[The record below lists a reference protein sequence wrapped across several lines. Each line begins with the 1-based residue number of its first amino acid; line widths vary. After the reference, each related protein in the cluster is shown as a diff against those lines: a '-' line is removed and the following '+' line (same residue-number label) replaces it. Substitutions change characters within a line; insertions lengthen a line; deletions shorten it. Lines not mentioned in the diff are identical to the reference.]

1 MSIAPSETAQIDRLG
16 EIPQGPGPTVLG
28 QKLSNLYSVEN
39 MRKAAEMIGALLP
52 AEKAIISATHHYIKA
67 YPSSGEDFV
76 ALMDFAEAHDLN
88 FELQPHDYE
97 VLYNGDDGYLDPSVP
112 EGTIPP
118 VYGAVSLGL
127 LASSDFP
134 NVNYD
139 LEEELYIDKNGYAT
153 PLTYAAFAISGN
165 EIDYE
170 AIDGFCHPDCPNW
183 PACLDAPELTCA
195 PDVAVTELST
205 LSAVPYGEVPDKFP
219 DYILDSKMGKNGEF
233 PIGTC
238 DEITNRRP
246 ACSDGCYPVL
256 EPVFGDF
263 GSCQWVCFC
272 PVDPPVVNLNSCGCN
287 INSNRSRPSGK
298 IILEDT
304 QLGDEGVRR
313 VKVRTTKYRW
323 GFLWSSTDTD
333 DEGCWMIPRSY
344 NVKRAKV
351 QVVFKDR
358 ISARAVI
365 RSFRGARF
373 WNAFLEAVDFT
384 WYLTRD
390 NKEWNDLCLRI
401 EDDTDNTSLQE
412 QTFVAATTS
421 NGIHEFYDDHSSFSS
436 PGRIH
441 VLIHTLSDD
450 GNAAPMFRMMDR
462 QELSISDAV
471 EFSLAFQTPITGIL
485 YTYWEI
491 AKPDVFISFGD
502 SDPSD
507 QKKKT
512 VYHEMA
518 HVVQFGHLGRDWWR
532 DYVLYIGRVFI
543 DNISTGQD
551 NLYGD
556 GSLAGSGLPE
566 VAEGLAFPIGEYM
579 TGQQYGTG
587 HSLLGV
593 AGRNAW
599 AQRAEERNFH
609 LASTNFIPR
618 GMFYDLFDSPS
629 FPANVGSSFENIP
642 GGVDPVQGISFEEQ
656 YDALNPAV
664 RSIAQFKS
672 VLLQINPPSSN
683 PADIETI
690 FSSYGH

>member
-1 MSIAPSETAQIDRLG
+1 SETTQIDQLG

-28 QKLSNLYSVEN
+28 QKLSNPYSVEN
-39 MRKAAEMIGALLP
+39 MRKAAEIIGELSP
-52 AEKAIISATHHYIKA
+52 IEKALITTTHHYIKA
-67 YPSSGEDFV
+67 YPNSGEDFV

-97 VLYNGDDGYLDPSVP
+97 VLYNGDDGYVAPSVP

-127 LASSDFP
+127 LAGSDFP

-153 PLTYAAFAISGN
+153 PLTYAAFTISGN

-205 LSAVPYGEVPDKFP
+205 LNAVPYGEVPTNFP

-233 PIGTC
+233 SISTC
-238 DEITNRRP
+238 DEITNQRP
-246 ACSDGCYPVL
+246 ACNDGCYPVL
-256 EPVFGDF
+256 EPIFGEI

-272 PVDPPVVNLNSCGCN
+272 PVAPPVVNLNSCGCN

-298 IILEDT
+298 IILKDT
-304 QLGDEGVRR
+304 QLGDKGVRR
-313 VKVRTTKYRW
+313 VKVRSTKYRW

-333 DEGCWMIPRSY
+333 DEGCWQIARSY

-358 ISARAVI
+358 VSDRAVI
-365 RSFRGARF
+365 RSFRGVRA

-401 EDDTDNTSLQE
+401 EDDTDNTSLKE
-412 QTFVAATTS
+412 QTFVAATTN
-421 NGIHEFYDDHSSFSS
+421 NGIHEFYDDHSSLPS
-436 PGRIH
+436 PGRTSF
-441 VLIHTLSDD
+441 LIHTLGDQL
-450 GNAAPMFRMMDR
+450 NAAPMFRKMD
-462 QELSISDAV
+462 QEVLSISDALEYV
-471 EFSLAFQTPITGIL
+471 LAYQTAITGIL
-485 YTYWEI
+485 YTYWEV

-502 SDPSD
+502 GDKSDR
-507 QKKKT
+507 KKET

-518 HVVQFGHLGRDWWR
+518 HVSQYSRFGRQWWR
-532 DYVLYIGRVFI
+532 QYVLYIGRVWLAG
-543 DNISTGQD
+543 DED
-551 NLYGD
+551 LYGD
-556 GSLAGSGLPE
+556 GSRAGAGRAEL
-566 VAEGLAFPIGEYM
+566 AEGLAYSIGNFMAGE
-579 TGQQYGTG
+579 QYGAS
-587 HSLLGV
+587 HSLTFNFSD
-593 AGRNAW
+593 NAW
-599 AQRAEERNFH
+599 SIFAENKTFH
-609 LASTNFIPR
+609 LSRTSFIPR
-618 GMFYDLFDSPS
+618 GLFYDLLDSPTL
-629 FPANVGSSFENIP
+629 PANIPVGFEPSSITDQ
-642 GGVDPVQGISFEEQ
+642 VSGISFEEQ
-656 YDALNPAV
+656 YNLLNPSV
-664 RSIAQFKS
+664 VEISDFKAQ
-672 VLLQINPPSSN
+672 LLQNNSSAN
-683 PADIETI
+683 SNTNLENL
-690 FSSYGH
+690 FFSYGH